1 MLRLTDIILVFIVV
15 AGAAWTYQIKYEAE
29 NSADR
34 LRELNAKIA
43 QQNEKIVL
51 LQADWAI
58 MTGPERLSPV
68 AEAFKDQLQLSP
80 LKSEQIITLDELP
93 EMRPEEPVDKLG
105 ELLEANRIDDG
116 LTTGSIKKQEKNQ

>member
-15 AGAAWTYQIKYEAE
+15 AGAAWTYQIKYEAK

-34 LRELNAKIA
+34 PRDLNAKIA

-58 MTGPERLSPV
+58 MTGP
-68 AEAFKDQLQLSP
+68 D
-80 LKSEQIITLDELP
+80 
-93 EMRPEEPVDKLG
+93 
-105 ELLEANRIDDG
+105 
-116 LTTGSIKKQEKNQ
+116 